1 MSLSPV
7 TRLGPYEILAPIGA
21 GGMGE
26 VFRARDTRL
35 NREVAIKVTGGRFSD
50 RFEREA
56 HSIAALNHLNICILY
71 DVGPHYLV
79 MELVEGPTLA
89 DRIKEGPVPLD
100 EALTIA
106 RQIADALEAAHD
118 KGIVHRDLK
127 PANIKIKPD
136 GTVKVLD
143 FGLAKTLDSPIT
155 ASPLTNPENS
165 PTINTPTTAGVILG
179 TVGYMPPEQIRG
191 KVVDK
196 RADIWAFGVV
206 LYEMLAGKR
215 PFQGEEFADILA
227 SVVKDQ
233 PDLGAVPAETRRLIE
248 RCLEKNPRKRL
259 RDIGDMALLLEQAP
273 ETAPA
278 RDAQRARFGIA
289 GWSAAALLAV
299 GLGPVAFRH
308 FREKPPAPAPLI
320 RFQIPAPEN
329 TTMGPYLTVAPDGR
343 KVAFLAKGQ
352 LWVHFLESG
361 ESRNLTAAEGS
372 PFWSP
377 DSLFI
382 GYPSQGK
389 LKKIEATGGPPQT
402 VAEYNGSW
410 EAGAWS
416 RGGVMVFGAFPGG
429 LFRVPASGGVP
440 VAITAIDPTRQQAF
454 HYCPS
459 FLPDGRHFVYTSQS
473 SDGQKDAIYL
483 GDVDLKPEQQSSKA
497 LVASHWGSVYAPSAD
512 PRTGYLLFVREGTL
526 KAQPF
531 DNRRL
536 ELKDQAV
543 TVAEQVGDNLGGAGG
558 YGAFS
563 ASADDVLVFWPGAA
577 LDRQLTWYD
586 REGKVLGTIGDPGN
600 YQDLALAPDG
610 KRAAVSKKSGAAA
623 NIWMLD
629 LARGGS
635 ARFTFDAAAESDPVW
650 SPDGSRIIFSSNRD
664 GPYNLYQKL
673 SSGEKDEEALLKSS
687 EAKYA
692 TSWSRD
698 GRFLLYTVVSPRTKH
713 DIWVLPLQG
722 DQKPVPFL
730 ITPFDESQ
738 ARFSPDGHWV
748 AYSSYESGQSEVYVR
763 SFSLDHA
770 GTPVDAGGKWQISN
784 GGMYPAWRRDGR
796 ELYYRSRDGGL
807 MAVEIATTPT
817 FQAGPPQPLGTLLRG
832 LWRDIPW
839 DPTADGRRFLAPAA
853 KSGSEPYT
861 VVLNWQATLKK

>member
-7 TRLGPYEILAPIGA
+7 TRLGPYEILEPIGA

-89 DRIKEGPVPLD
+89 DRIKEGAIPWG
-100 EALTIA
+100 EALAIA

-143 FGLAKTLDSPIT
+143 FGLAKTLDAPIA

-165 PTINTPTTAGVILG
+165 PTVNTPTTAGVILG
-179 TVGYMPPEQIRG
+179 TVAYMPPEQIRG

-227 SVVKDQ
+227 SVVKDR
-233 PDLGAVPAETRRLIE
+233 PDLDAVPAEARRLLE
-248 RCLEKNPRKRL
+248 RCLEKEPRKRL
-259 RDIGDMALLLEQAP
+259 RDIGDMALLLERAP
-273 ETAPA
+273 ETAPSPDP
-278 RDAQRARFGIA
+278 RRARFAIA
-289 GWSAAALLAV
+289 GWGAAALLAV
-299 GLGPVAFRH
+299 ALGPVAFLH
-308 FREKPPAPAPLI
+308 FREKPPAPPALT

-329 TTMGPYLTVAPDGR
+329 TTMGPYLAVAPDGR
-343 KVAFLAKGQ
+343 KVAFLAKGR

-361 ESRNLTAAEGS
+361 ESRDLTAAEGS

-402 VAEYNGSW
+402 VAEYSGSW
-410 EAGAWS
+410 EGGAWS
-416 RGGVMVFGAFPGG
+416 RDGVMVFGAFPGG
-429 LFRVPASGGVP
+429 LFRVPTSGGVP
-440 VAITAIDPTRQQAF
+440 VAITVIDPTRQQAF

-459 FLPDGRHFVYTSQS
+459 FLSDGRNFVYTSQS

-483 GDVDLKPEQQSSKA
+483 GSVDLKPEQQSSKP
-497 LVASHWGSVYAPSAD
+497 LVASHWGPVYAPSAD
-512 PRTGYLLFVREGTL
+512 PSTGYLLFMREGTL

-563 ASADDVLVFWPGAA
+563 ASASDVLVFWPGAA

-586 REGKVLGTIGDPGN
+586 REGKGLGTVGDPGN
-600 YQDLALAPDG
+600 YQDVVLSPDG
-610 KRAAVSKKSGAAA
+610 KRAAVSKKSGAAE
-623 NIWMLD
+623 NIWTLD
-629 LARGGS
+629 LSRGGS
-635 ARFTFDAAAESDPVW
+635 RRFTFDAAAESDPVW
-650 SPDGSRIIFSSNRD
+650 SPDGSRVIFSSNRD

-673 SSGEKDEEALLKSS
+673 SSGAKDEEALLKSS

-713 DIWVLPLQG
+713 DIWVLPMQG
-722 DQKPVPFL
+722 DGNPVPFL
-730 ITPFDESQ
+730 VTPFDEAQ
-738 ARFSPDGHWV
+738 AHFSPDGHWV
-748 AYSSYESGQSEVYVR
+748 AYISDESGQSEVYVR
-763 SFSLDHA
+763 SFSLNDA
-770 GTPVDAGGKWQISN
+770 GTPVNAGGRWQISN
-784 GGMYPAWRRDGR
+784 GGKYPAWRRDGR
-796 ELYYRSRDGGL
+796 ELYYRSRDGVL

-817 FQAGPPQPLGTLLRG
+817 FQAGTPQALGTLLRG
-832 LWRDIPW
+832 LWPDVPW
-839 DPTADGRRFLAPAA
+839 DTADGRRFLAPAA

-861 VVLNWQATLKK
+861 VVLNWQASLKK